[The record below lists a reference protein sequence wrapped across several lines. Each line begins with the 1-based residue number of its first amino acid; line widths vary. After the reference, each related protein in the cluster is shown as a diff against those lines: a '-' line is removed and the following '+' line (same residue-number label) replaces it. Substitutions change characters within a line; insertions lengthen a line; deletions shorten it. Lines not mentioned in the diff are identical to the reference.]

1 MSRVLQAPANSD
13 GIALFA
19 NRRPD
24 WQLPDLNVE
33 LVLSQDL
40 QPAQLS
46 QRSSCPKCNRSR
58 SMFCYDCLEPLV
70 ACPRLRL
77 PVKFSIITHTG
88 EQASKNTGVHAA
100 IIAPEDVTL
109 HDLDHCP
116 SFDPAMAV
124 VLFPSDDA
132 LEVQALQPRSLQRVF
147 IIDSKWKK
155 AKELN
160 QHPALRGVRR
170 VRLTHHRSSFW
181 RFHTSGVA
189 DDGGKIGSTA
199 TPGPEQDVHKGRSG
213 STPFLAP
220 EALPQP
226 APTSTA
232 SQPQPDA
239 GRGPQA
245 APQAQPQLTPQ
256 PAPQPA
262 LQPAPAGQHQPEVE
276 GVVQPASQPATQ
288 AQPQAQPQAQSL
300 APPSPDLHAFDDL
313 MWFFA
318 QQHRHIQQ
326 QAVLKLQQRKDRKR
340 KVSRQGLRG
349 ASGSGQQDQGQ
360 GQGQAVKVVIGER
373 RHVIRAALRGLVEA
387 ARPDLS
393 PAEVDAVVAEVNK
406 RMTMGSKQC
415 VLAAV
420 LCLAVLLK
428 SFLAP
433 AQLPPQVQLGIWD
446 PQLLVQI
453 MDGMELL
460 TKASPSEVAVFEKPS
475 SAWLIAMLKELD
487 EEHLRGD
494 LNTLNA
500 NATTIITSIQE
511 FYRHP
516 GRFIRLWCKAVGVDA
531 VWEVYL
537 DPKWARQRLRLYGA
551 QDRALEQFFKTLDE
565 DMAEVSM
572 ERHGHAKPRGAGQRR
587 GRVVLVDEHRTTRV
601 SSAVNGQQPCE
612 EELDHEQPTRRAGWK
627 PPAGQVDLRL
637 LRPAW
642 SQQRGQ
648 PVRGLMWCP
657 VVPPRKPPQAPRS
670 SQAATQPAAS
680 EPGPST
686 PPPAKRSKR
695 TKAEQAAEPTQ
706 PTKAAKA
713 KPAPQPVK
721 GLDWDCNA
729 ALNLQRIG
737 ESRWRPLELCYWPD
751 QTALPAKGKEYP
763 GLGYKR
769 LRDKPP
775 KAQQQQQQ
783 QQHQSITI
791 NSSLWHS
798 RVNQFVLHN
807 SHPQVCGTRVN
818 WTSYLPQC
826 LAIPAPR
833 SSHAHTENPVAGQ
846 LCIFSS
852 SSSLRSLD
860 LGDALP
866 HDAGSGC
873 SGTLFPQQGRSP
885 DYVVNNV
892 RGPVLRRASRS
903 AMLDHS
909 PTAADA
915 SLPRR
920 GVSRKCSFMLPN
932 PTPRQSGG
940 CSGRVSDNALTTEIA
955 ATALA
960 DSAAMCDSGGSSFRR
975 KSVEQS
981 APTFPLRSARNR
993 CSTEIDLVIARSG
1006 NSSCSGS
1013 LPPITN
1019 MPASSSPLLHRL
1031 ACLHSTSFTAGK
1043 TASLSGAAAPSH
1055 DDRQQQQQ
1063 QQHLSHLC
1071 PTAAPECHSGSG
1083 LARRAIPLRT
1093 RSFSRVPSMLQQDA
1107 VCHQTI
1113 PSSGS
1118 THTLNMGTALV
1129 AWLQKP
1135 SLHQCSLGSEEGQEA
1150 VLPEE
1155 QGVAAGGQDP
1165 ARSRLHNSATSEPWS
1180 SHDRSMAGHIRSLS
1194 SASSQRILQVG
1205 DELPPDAESGGV
1217 PDTTALAPAP
1227 ADLAALCDSGG
1238 QPFRRRSIELPRPAS
1253 ALRSARGSGRRGSVE
1268 SQLMT
1273 PKSGSISNGS
1283 YSGSLPPI
1291 ASLQAHSTPTL
1302 NRLASLRSTSFTAA
1316 KTACLS
1322 GTASPSHDN
1331 WQQHQLSQPLPTA
1344 LPESD
1349 PVAGPARHAAALRT
1363 KSFGRL
1369 PSMRLQ
1375 EATSPQALP
1384 YGSSKSGSLH
1394 PLNMGTAL
1402 VAWLMKPVPP
1412 RSAPSSSG
1420 VGEAAQALGQG
1431 TMADSWSQYK

>member
-1 MSRVLQAPANSD
+1 MRSFHVNMQSPAPANSD

-46 QRSSCPKCNRSR
+46 QRSSCPKC
-58 SMFCYDCLEPLV
+58 
-70 ACPRLRL
+70 
-77 PVKFSIITHTG
+77 
-88 EQASKNTGVHAA
+88 
-100 IIAPEDVTL
+100 
-109 HDLDHCP
+109 LDHCP

-132 LEVQALQPRSLQRVF
+132 VEVQALQPLSLDRVF

-189 DDGGKIGSTA
+189 DDGVCTIECMLLFLRALLQHGKIGSTA
-199 TPGPEQDVHKGRSG
+199 TPGPEQDVHNGRSS
-213 STPFLAP
+213 STPFLFP
-220 EALPQP
+220 EAVPQP
-226 APTSTA
+226 APTSIA

-239 GRGPQA
+239 TRGPQA

-262 LQPAPAGQHQPEVE
+262 LQPAPASQHQPEVE
-276 GVVQPASQPATQ
+276 GVVQPASHPATQ
-288 AQPQAQPQAQSL
+288 AQPQAQPRAQPL
-300 APPSPDLHAFDDL
+300 APPSPDLHAYDDL

-340 KVSRQGLRG
+340 KVSHQGLR
-349 ASGSGQQDQGQ
+349 
-360 GQGQAVKVVIGER
+360 
-373 RHVIRAALRGLVEA
+373 
-387 ARPDLS
+387 
-393 PAEVDAVVAEVNK
+393 
-406 RMTMGSKQC
+406 
-415 VLAAV
+415 
-420 LCLAVLLK
+420 
-428 SFLAP
+428 
-433 AQLPPQVQLGIWD
+433 
-446 PQLLVQI
+446 
-453 MDGMELL
+453 
-460 TKASPSEVAVFEKPS
+460 
-475 SAWLIAMLKELD
+475 
-487 EEHLRGD
+487 
-494 LNTLNA
+494 
-500 NATTIITSIQE
+500 
-511 FYRHP
+511 
-516 GRFIRLWCKAVGVDA
+516 
-531 VWEVYL
+531 
-537 DPKWARQRLRLYGA
+537 
-551 QDRALEQFFKTLDE
+551 
-565 DMAEVSM
+565 
-572 ERHGHAKPRGAGQRR
+572 
-587 GRVVLVDEHRTTRV
+587 
-601 SSAVNGQQPCE
+601 
-612 EELDHEQPTRRAGWK
+612 
-627 PPAGQVDLRL
+627 
-637 LRPAW
+637 
-642 SQQRGQ
+642 
-648 PVRGLMWCP
+648 
-657 VVPPRKPPQAPRS
+657 
-670 SQAATQPAAS
+670 
-680 EPGPST
+680 
-686 PPPAKRSKR
+686 
-695 TKAEQAAEPTQ
+695 
-706 PTKAAKA
+706 
-713 KPAPQPVK
+713 
-721 GLDWDCNA
+721 
-729 ALNLQRIG
+729 
-737 ESRWRPLELCYWPD
+737 
-751 QTALPAKGKEYP
+751 
-763 GLGYKR
+763 
-769 LRDKPP
+769 
-775 KAQQQQQQ
+775 
-783 QQHQSITI
+783 
-791 NSSLWHS
+791 
-798 RVNQFVLHN
+798 
-807 SHPQVCGTRVN
+807 
-818 WTSYLPQC
+818 
-826 LAIPAPR
+826 AIPAPR

-903 AMLDHS
+903 AMMDHS
-909 PTAADA
+909 PTVADA

-920 GVSRKCSFMLPN
+920 GVSRKCSFMLPA

-940 CSGRVSDNALTTEIA
+940 CSGRVSDSALTTEIV

-1019 MPASSSPLLHRL
+1019 MQASSSPLLHRL

-1055 DDRQQQQQ
+1055 DDRQQQQQQ

-1107 VCHQTI
+1107 VCHQAI

-1155 QGVAAGGQDP
+1155 QGVAAGGV
-1165 ARSRLHNSATSEPWS
+1165 RKCS
-1180 SHDRSMAGHIRSLS
+1180 
-1194 SASSQRILQVG
+1194 
-1205 DELPPDAESGGV
+1205 
-1217 PDTTALAPAP
+1217 
-1227 ADLAALCDSGG
+1227 
-1238 QPFRRRSIELPRPAS
+1238 
-1253 ALRSARGSGRRGSVE
+1253 
-1268 SQLMT
+1268 
-1273 PKSGSISNGS
+1273 
-1283 YSGSLPPI
+1283 
-1291 ASLQAHSTPTL
+1291 
-1302 NRLASLRSTSFTAA
+1302 
-1316 KTACLS
+1316 
-1322 GTASPSHDN
+1322 
-1331 WQQHQLSQPLPTA
+1331 
-1344 LPESD
+1344 
-1349 PVAGPARHAAALRT
+1349 
-1363 KSFGRL
+1363 
-1369 PSMRLQ
+1369 
-1375 EATSPQALP
+1375 
-1384 YGSSKSGSLH
+1384 
-1394 PLNMGTAL
+1394 
-1402 VAWLMKPVPP
+1402 
-1412 RSAPSSSG
+1412 
-1420 VGEAAQALGQG
+1420 
-1431 TMADSWSQYK
+1431 